1 MGQSKAVTLMLLPS
15 LSTKTLL
22 KETPLQALPGAVN
35 QAAVMES
42 REYNK
47 PRGLM
52 KSKPGRTFSKVVISN
67 NNKVISLRPSH
78 GPFARNNATTST
90 VSYLTHHQD
99 LPNVSTT
106 QRVPMMNGGRRDTN
120 GFPFLDYAGDED
132 VDMKAAQYI
141 LYVQE
146 RFKQE
151 REPIPTLFN

>member
-1 MGQSKAVTLMLLPS
+1 
-15 LSTKTLL
+15 
-22 KETPLQALPGAVN
+22 
-35 QAAVMES
+35 
-42 REYNK
+42 
-47 PRGLM
+47 M
-52 KSKPGRTFSKVVISN
+52 KSKLGRAFSKVVTRRSWPQVQRVSN

-78 GPFARNNATTST
+78 GPSARNNATPST

-99 LPNVSTT
+99 MPNVSTT

-132 VDMKAAQYI
+132 VDMKDEDVDMKAAQYI

-151 REPIPTLFN
+151 REPIPTIFN

>member
-1 MGQSKAVTLMLLPS
+1 
-15 LSTKTLL
+15 
-22 KETPLQALPGAVN
+22 
-35 QAAVMES
+35 MES
-42 REYNK
+42 RECNK

-52 KSKPGRTFSKVVISN
+52 KSKLGRTFSKVVTRRSWPQVQRVSN

-78 GPFARNNATTST
+78 GPSARNNATTST